1 MIRKRD
7 LIFVQDS
14 RSYGGI
20 KVPTDHKMVK
30 ARCKVE
36 FFRLKTEKH
45 EAGIDVHR
53 LKDVENQKKYKEAVQ
68 NKLQNVKENEDLKE
82 KWSNT
87 AKVCLEA
94 AEEVVGRLKRGK
106 QCQDLELEKLS
117 KIQKKLRNDIE
128 ASKNKRDRENLKKQ
142 RNEIMNK
149 IHRRKSKIE
158 REKITEKIEEIENH
172 TLKTLTK
179 NT

>member
-1 MIRKRD
+1 M
-7 LIFVQDS
+7 
-14 RSYGGI
+14 
-20 KVPTDHKMVK
+20 
-30 ARCKVE
+30 
-36 FFRLKTEKH
+36 
-45 EAGIDVHR
+45 
-53 LKDVENQKKYKEAVQ
+53 KDVENQKKYKEAVQ

-128 ASKNKRDRENLKKQ
+128 ASRNKSDRENLKK
-142 RNEIMNK
+142 
-149 IHRRKSKIE
+149 
-158 REKITEKIEEIENH
+158 
-172 TLKTLTK
+172 TK
-179 NT
+179 K